1 MILSTDRH
9 VARTAFDKA
18 PASVCQSR
26 IYAQAGDA
34 EEALRCLLQCL
45 RDLDVTFDEKPTWE
59 QCDIEFE
66 RLSVRIQSLDR
77 AEIVSPAP
85 PDADDPSLASIGAVL
100 AEAISAAW
108 WSDSLMFYQLS
119 IVMVDVYLT
128 RGPFPSSGMA
138 FLHLAKVA
146 LSRFSMA
153 ELAIELGSV
162 CLDLLDKYRDA
173 FSMARGYMLYASFIG
188 HIHYPLNVAVSQ
200 VEAAVEYA
208 T

>member
-1 MILSTDRH
+1 M
-9 VARTAFDKA
+9 
-18 PASVCQSR
+18 
-26 IYAQAGDA
+26 
-34 EEALRCLLQCL
+34 RCLIQCL
-45 RDLDVTFDEKPTWE
+45 KDLDVPFDEKPTWE
-59 QCDIEFE
+59 KCDADFE
-66 RLSVRIQSLDR
+66 RLSIKIQSLDR
-77 AEIVSPAP
+77 AEIVSLSPSET
-85 PDADDPSLASIGAVL
+85 DDPTLASVGAVL

-108 WSDSLMFYQLS
+108 WSDSLMFYHLS
-119 IVMVDVYLT
+119 LVMVDVYLT

-138 FLHLAKVA
+138 FLHLAMVA

-188 HIHYPLNVAVSQ
+188 HIHYPLSVAVSQ